1 MSRIYR
7 DIVCR
12 TCNDT
17 FVVDH
22 SIDDPFQCSGCQY
35 QTSKDVPEGT
45 CVAHADSCGDDL
57 DNDLLADMKEQLDA
71 ANEFWYEAAFA
82 GWYSEAKLK
91 YALESKERDLENER
105 KAGDALNASLADM
118 KEQLDFANESS
129 EFWYQQAIAGWCSVA
144 EMWRKYLD
152 ARRP

>member
-22 SIDDPFQCSGCQY
+22 SIDDPFQCSECQLDAINE
-35 QTSKDVPEGT
+35 QTSKEEYDAFKQ
-45 CVAHADSCGDDL
+45 CVAHADSCGADL

-71 ANEFWYEAAFA
+71 ANESSEFWHQQAMA
-82 GWYSEAKLK
+82 GWVSVAQLK
-91 YALESKERDLENER
+91 YALVR
-105 KAGDALNASLADM
+105 
-118 KEQLDFANESS
+118 
-129 EFWYQQAIAGWCSVA
+129 
-144 EMWRKYLD
+144 
-152 ARRP
+152 ARRPWYKKLGTWLNEQWRYNIYNDFPPQRGKCD